1 MESKEDY
8 VKIGILT
15 MPIDFDAPKKE
26 GQPDQYVLDINR
38 YFVQLSGT
46 AKAVPL
52 RYDLYEDKERFM

>member
-1 MESKEDY
+1 M
-8 VKIGILT
+8 KIGILT

-52 RYDLYEDKERFM
+52 RYDLYEDEERFM